1 MFFVMVGV
9 SLNLN
14 TVDWSA
20 PFVWQLAGLLMVVAI
35 AGKWLAGFATREPRF
50 VQTVIGL
57 SMIPRGE
64 VGLIFAQL
72 GFANAILSTEPY
84 AALRIV
90 IHYTSVGRIPRY
102 PPLHAQAIFKA
113 MPDKR
118 SGYSHIQQSNM
129 YPFM

>member
-1 MFFVMVGV
+1 MRPLIHTFSPMFFVMVGV

-14 TVDWSA
+14 AVDWSA

-35 AGKWLAGFATREPRF
+35 VGKWLAGFAIREPRF

-72 GFANAILSTEPY
+72 GFANGILNAELY
-84 AALRIV
+84 AALLIV
-90 IHYTSVGRIPRY
+90 ISLTTLL
-102 PPLHAQAIFKA
+102 PPFALKWFYRCL
-113 MPDKR
+113 PDV
-118 SGYSHIQQSNM
+118 
-129 YPFM
+129 P